1 MIPAW
6 DLHCDSLTKAGERGL
21 GTNPALQWDLERF
34 MAGGG
39 ELQVHAIFTPPEM
52 RGGDAT
58 LHALGHAQGWERFLR
73 EEGVAGVRSKA
84 DLATPGPKSLLSL
97 EDAAPLAG
105 ELGLVDLFFAAGVR
119 LVTLVWSCDNK
130 VGRGVTGEGPVLTPF
145 GEELIAAL
153 EERGVA
159 VDLSHASEEMFTAAL
174 AVCDRPPI
182 CTHSNC
188 RALRDHPRNLTDD
201 QIRRLAAAGG
211 LMGLA
216 YVPNFVA
223 SPPAG
228 EPEWEFA
235 LLAGAARLA
244 EHARHAAN
252 LVGAQRLALGGDLD
266 GTTNPVIAHA
276 GLMQEMA
283 IALEG
288 VGFSTD
294 EVALVMHGN
303 AKRYLQGSLPA

>member
-21 GTNPALQWDLERF
+21 GANPALQWDLERF

-39 ELQVHAIFTPPEM
+39 ELQVHAIFTPPEK

-58 LHALGHAQGWERFLR
+58 LFALEHAQGWERFLR
-73 EEGVAGVRSKA
+73 EEGVTGVRAKA
-84 DLATPGPKSLLSL
+84 DLGAPGPKSLLSL

-105 ELGLVDLFFAAGVR
+105 EMGLVEVFFAAGVR
-119 LVTLVWSCDNK
+119 LVTLVWSCDNE

-145 GEELIAAL
+145 GEGLIAAL
-153 EERGVA
+153 EERSVA
-159 VDLSHASEEMFTAAL
+159 VDLSHASAELFAA
-174 AVCDRPPI
+174 AMGVVGKPPI

-201 QIRRLAAAGG
+201 QIKTLAGAGG

-223 SPPAG
+223 DPPPG
-228 EPEWEFA
+228 GPEWEFLLPDGA
-235 LLAGAARLA
+235 RLLAS
-244 EHARHAAN
+244 HARHAAD
-252 LVGAQRLALGGDLD
+252 LVGAKHLALGGDLD

-283 IALEG
+283 AALEG
-288 VGFSTD
+288 AGFASD
-294 EVALVMHGN
+294 EVVGIMGGN
-303 AKRYLQGSLPA
+303 AQRYLEQSLPA